1 VKTRKTTEKKQS
13 RKGKSTS
20 SEGARNSRK
29 VAKKTAIPTASPAA
43 TSAGGLPLEGCEGF
57 EEFRD
62 IVRQPVLQGLWPG
75 ETALVFVDGR
85 LRLID
90 EAGYADVEKKIPM
103 ASSSLVRL
111 YSMTKCVV
119 AAAVLQLVDDGL
131 LCLDDELAD
140 YLPCFQAP
148 KVLIEKK
155 DGWPEEG
162 RTEPAR
168 REITLR
174 HLLTH
179 TSGISGGAAPGIDAI
194 RRWNRRERAWIDV
207 YKPLVKEV
215 DAGQHTLKT
224 FVEELALLPLWN
236 HPGEHYS
243 YGYSY
248 DVLGYIIE
256 SKTGKDLATYLKEH
270 IFEPLDM
277 TSTGFDLTSMAA
289 SNPSLREEKK
299 SSASRGGASQFRR
312 LSVLYRRTKSS
323 RYGADGKTSKLAR
336 IDPVGIGDES
346 KWTKVGIPS
355 AGGCVS
361 SFAGGLLSTADDY
374 AKFLLAVVSGG
385 AHPSSGKRILSEE
398 MAAEML
404 ADQTA
409 KLGSQV
415 ATACPYGD
423 RALGLSCLGEVQRA
437 GAPSTGGWFDG
448 VQGVRLWGGAA
459 NTAFKFDR
467 NNGKPILILI
477 MSQVVPQDS
486 GTTATALLRAV
497 RAATQSVGA
506 EQS

>member
-1 VKTRKTTEKKQS
+1 
-13 RKGKSTS
+13 
-20 SEGARNSRK
+20 
-29 VAKKTAIPTASPAA
+29 
-43 TSAGGLPLEGCEGF
+43 LEGL
-57 EEFRD
+57 RD
-62 IVRQPVLQGLWPG
+62 IVRQPVHQGLWPG
-75 ETALVFVDGR
+75 EAALVFVDGR

-90 EAGYADVEKKIPM
+90 EAGYADVEKEIPM
-103 ASSSLVRL
+103 SSSSLVRL

-119 AAAVLQLVDDGL
+119 AAAVLQLVDDGFL
-131 LCLDDELAD
+131 SLDDKLHEH
-140 YLPCFQAP
+140 LPWFRSP
-148 KVLIEKK
+148 RVLIEKK

-162 RTEPAR
+162 RTEPANKD
-168 REITLR
+168 ITLR

-215 DAGQHTLKT
+215 DSGQHSLKS
-224 FVEELALLPLWN
+224 FVEELSHLPLWN

-256 SKTGKDLATYLKEH
+256 VKTGKDLATYLRER

-277 TSTGFDLTSMAA
+277 NSTGFDLTSIAA
-289 SNPSLREEKK
+289 SNPSLREELDK
-299 SSASRGGASQFRR
+299 SSTSRSGSKCTR

-323 RYGADGKTSKLAR
+323 RYGADGKTSQLVR
-336 IDPVGIGDES
+336 IDPVGVSDNS
-346 KWTKVGIPS
+346 KWTQVDIPS

-374 AKFLLAVVSGG
+374 AKFLLTVVSGG
-385 AHPSSGKRILSEE
+385 AHPATGKRILSES

-409 KLGSQV
+409 KIGRQV
-415 ATACPYGD
+415 PATACPYGD

-459 NTAFKFDR
+459 NTAFKFDY
-467 NNGKPILILI
+467 NNGRPILIII

-497 RAATQSVGA
+497 RAAMPSVVA
-506 EQS
+506 EH